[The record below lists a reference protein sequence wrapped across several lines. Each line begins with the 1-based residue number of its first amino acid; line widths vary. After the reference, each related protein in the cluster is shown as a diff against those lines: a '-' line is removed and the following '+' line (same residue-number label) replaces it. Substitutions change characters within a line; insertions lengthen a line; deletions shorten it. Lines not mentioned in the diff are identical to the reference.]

1 MKKINFTY
9 LIVFIIWGIIGA
21 LSALAVGCGR
31 PHDDISNVNPDP
43 TGQVVPNITDETEN
57 NEDNHYNP
65 NLTEVN
71 DTEEE
76 ENEENNVNDET
87 QVDTEVDNDE
97 EPPEEPTEEEI
108 EEEPEEEIEEEQEEP
123 ENENTNSCF
132 SYIDCPNQE
141 ACNVVSSTCF
151 LCTDNWHCN
160 NQFDLQ
166 QVGPSFCCTLEDI
179 NNQRCDLIGTCQE

>member
-1 MKKINFTY
+1 MKKINFVY
-9 LIVFIIWGIIGA
+9 LTIFITLA
-21 LSALAVGCGR
+21 LGCGR
-31 PHDDISNVNPDP
+31 PNDSISSVNPDP
-43 TGQVVPNITDETEN
+43 IGQVVPNIADEVEN

-65 NLTEVN
+65 NLTEIN

-76 ENEENNVNDET
+76 ENEEDNTNNDT
-87 QVDTEVDNDE
+87 QADL
-97 EPPEEPTEEEI
+97 
-108 EEEPEEEIEEEQEEP
+108 EEEPEEEPQEEPEEEPQDDIEEEEPEESEEP

-179 NNQRCDLIGTCQE
+179 NNQRCDLIGTCQG

>member
-1 MKKINFTY
+1 VKKINFIY
-9 LIVFIIWGIIGA
+9 LTIFITLA
-21 LSALAVGCGR
+21 LGCGR
-31 PHDDISNVNPDP
+31 PNNSIPSVNTDP
-43 TGQVVPNITDETEN
+43 TGQVVPNITDEAEN

-65 NLTEVN
+65 NLTEVG
-71 DTEEE
+71 DTEEEENE

-87 QVDTEVDNDE
+87 QVDTDVGDDE
-97 EPPEEPTEEEI
+97 EPTEEPVEEEI
-108 EEEPEEEIEEEQEEP
+108 EEETEEP
-123 ENENTNSCF
+123 ENEETNSCF

>member
-1 MKKINFTY
+1 MKKINFAY

-21 LSALAVGCGR
+21 LSALAVGCGL
-31 PHDDISNVNPDP
+31 PHDSISSVNPDP
-43 TGQVVPNITDETEN
+43 TGQVVPNIIDEEEE

-65 NLTEVN
+65 NLTEIN

-76 ENEENNVNDET
+76 ENEEDNTNNDT
-87 QVDTEVDNDE
+87 QADTEE
-97 EPPEEPTEEEI
+97 TIP
-108 EEEPEEEIEEEQEEP
+108 EEEPEESPQDDMDEEEEDEELEEP
-123 ENENTNSCF
+123 EESESENTNSCF

-179 NNQRCDLIGTCQE
+179 NNQRCDLIGTCQG